1 MHNSPA
7 HAVCREH
14 TQPSP
19 HHSSRQ
25 TTSHS
30 DQLNSRLQQGALP
43 DMRMPACMH
52 ARRCA
57 SAKSRPSATLAP
69 DALYAPDV
77 QYDVEDPVAGSSG
90 APVCKVHTS

>member
-1 MHNSPA
+1 
-7 HAVCREH
+7 
-14 TQPSP
+14 
-19 HHSSRQ
+19 
-25 TTSHS
+25 
-30 DQLNSRLQQGALP
+30 
-43 DMRMPACMH
+43 MRMPACMH